1 MDELSPILIKIEHK
15 SRYGDE
21 KEIKDA
27 DALFHEYLRH
37 RADDMKKDLDGET
50 VYSLAERLINFEA
63 ADEKQQKQLQY
74 DSTALS
80 ITNDYDTKV
89 KKITDEY
96 NNTETSAAE
105 ELQKAEDEMNA
116 PMTKV
121 NAARAVGQ
129 RVALIFLTYFGSI
142 EILTHAAKEYVDA
155 AIAITA
161 AAYTGYEA
169 YDSSKKTKERAK
181 AKTKKEKAE
190 QAAMEKKE
198 TAEQA
203 ALAERDLKLARA
215 STWIKTSNRY
225 AYQFAD
231 LRRERIYKICE
242 KGADGFPKQPPVD
255 RDDEMRSTFGLWLPP
270 ITEYINMDIDAS
282 EEIKRKAE
290 KLQEEVEGAGAC

>member
-1 MDELSPILIKIEHK
+1 M
-15 SRYGDE
+15 
-21 KEIKDA
+21 
-27 DALFHEYLRH
+27 
-37 RADDMKKDLDGET
+37 
-50 VYSLAERLINFEA
+50 
-63 ADEKQQKQLQY
+63 
-74 DSTALS
+74 
-80 ITNDYDTKV
+80 
-89 KKITDEY
+89 
-96 NNTETSAAE
+96 
-105 ELQKAEDEMNA
+105 
-116 PMTKV
+116 
-121 NAARAVGQ
+121 
-129 RVALIFLTYFGSI
+129 
-142 EILTHAAKEYVDA
+142 DA